1 LENSLANSAQYPAPH
16 EDLNGKNRAFEA
28 ISTSFLFVEG
38 CLGLASDFQW
48 FQPGR
53 TIMKKLLLATATT
66 ALMTGAGF
74 AASHSDTIKIGVI
87 LGFTG
92 PIESLTPSMAD
103 GAELAMKEV
112 SESGLLLG
120 GAMVEPVRADSTCV
134 DAGAATAAAE
144 RLITSDG
151 IKAIMGADC
160 SGVTGAI
167 LANVAVP
174 NGIVMISP
182 SATSPGLSTA
192 EDNGLFFRTAPT
204 DARQGVVM
212 AEILLEQGINEVAVT
227 YTNNDYG
234 KGLADS
240 FQAAYEE
247 RDGKITINTSHEDGK
262 ADYSAEVGAL
272 ASAGGDRLVVAGYV
286 DQGGSGIVRAA
297 LDAGAFDT
305 FHFPDGMISSKLEE
319 NFGTEIDG
327 STGQHPGT
335 DSPGAAKFTEMVGD
349 AFDSTSPFTPES
361 YDAAALI
368 MLAMQAAGSAESGD
382 FKAKVMDVANA
393 PGEQIFPGELAKAL
407 QILADGGDIDYVG
420 ATAVELIGPGESAG
434 NYRQIVIKDGKI
446 TTVKYR

>member
-1 LENSLANSAQYPAPH
+1 MKKML
-16 EDLNGKNRAFEA
+16 
-28 ISTSFLFVEG
+28 
-38 CLGLASDFQW
+38 LASAVSA
-48 FQPGR
+48 
-53 TIMKKLLLATATT
+53 IAATSA
-66 ALMTGAGF
+66 F
-74 AASHSDTIKIGVI
+74 AASHSNEVKIGII

-92 PIESLTPSMAD
+92 PLESITPAMGD

-112 SESGLLLG
+112 TDSGMLLDG
-120 GAMVEPVRADSTCV
+120 MTVTPVRADSTCI

-167 LANVAVP
+167 LSNVAMP

-192 EDNGLFFRTAPT
+192 EDNGLFFRTAPS

-212 AEILLEQGINEVAVT
+212 TEILMEEGITEVAVS
-227 YTNNDYG
+227 YVNNDYG
-234 KGLADS
+234 KGLADA
-240 FQAAYEE
+240 FQAAYEAAG
-247 RDGKITINTSHEDGK
+247 GKVTINTSHEDQK

-272 ASAGGDRLVVAGYV
+272 AAAGGQRLVVAGYV
-286 DQGGSGIVRAA
+286 DGGGSGIVRAA
-297 LDAGAFDT
+297 LDSGAFDS
-305 FHFPDGMISSKLEE
+305 FHFPDGMVGAKLEE

-327 STGQHPGT
+327 SSGQFPGT
-335 DSPGAAKFTEMVGD
+335 DSPGADKYAEIVAG
-349 AFDSTSPFTPES
+349 AFDHTGAFSAES

-368 MLAMQAAGSAESGD
+368 MLAMQKAGSVESSD
-382 FKAKVMDVANA
+382 FAAHVLDVANA
-393 PGEQIFPGELAKAL
+393 PGEPIYPGELAKAL
-407 QILADGGDIDYVG
+407 ELIKAGTDIDYVG

-434 NYRQIVIKDGKI
+434 DYRQITFTDGKI